1 MPNYR
6 RLIIPGATYFFTIV
20 TYQRRPWLC
29 TEIARQTLRE
39 SINKVRKKYPFSID
53 ALVLLPDHIHC
64 IWTLP
69 PGDGDYATRLR
80 LIKDFV
86 TKNCGDDLGIDAKI
100 TRSRQK
106 RKERNLWQRRFW
118 EHMIRDEKDFANH
131 CDYIHYNPVK
141 HGLCKTPREWQFSSV
156 HRFVAQGLY
165 APDWGVYEIPDLL
178 PTVVG
183 E

>member
-20 TYQRRPWLC
+20 TYQRCPWLC

-80 LIKDFV
+80 LIKIFV
-86 TKNCGDDLGIDAKI
+86 TKNCGDDLRIDAKI
-100 TRSRQK
+100 TKSRQK
-106 RKERNLWQRRFW
+106 RKEKKSLAKKILGAF
-118 EHMIRDEKDFANH
+118 DS
-131 CDYIHYNPVK
+131 
-141 HGLCKTPREWQFSSV
+141 G
-156 HRFVAQGLY
+156 
-165 APDWGVYEIPDLL
+165 
-178 PTVVG
+178 
-183 E
+183 